1 MTEMTYS
8 KCVKMTA
15 AEAKARFAE
24 SLRLVERGE
33 VVVITRHGEPVAAL
47 VTPSE
52 LEELARLRSRTPKDG
67 LAGLVGK
74 WKDSDELVRGLE
86 KSDRLQGN
94 SKPIPS
100 LD

>member
-1 MTEMTYS
+1 MTQS
-8 KCVKMTA
+8 KIVNMTA

-24 SLRLVERGE
+24 SLRLVEKGD
-33 VVVITRHGEPVAAL
+33 VVVITRHGERVAAL

-52 LEELARLRSRTPKDG
+52 VEELARLRSRTPDDG

-74 WKDSDELVRGLE
+74 WPDSDELVQELDKINE
-86 KSDRLQGN
+86 LQGE

-100 LD
+100 LE

>member
-1 MTEMTYS
+1 MTTMTFS

-24 SLRLVERGE
+24 SIRLVERGE
-33 VVVITRHGEPVAAL
+33 VVLITRHGEPVAAL

-52 LEELARLRSRTPKDG
+52 IEGLERLRSRTPDDG

-74 WKDSDELVRGLE
+74 WSDSDELVRGLE
-86 KSDRLQGN
+86 KNNELQRD

-100 LD
+100 LE

>member
-1 MTEMTYS
+1 M
-8 KCVKMTA
+8 VKMTHFKYIRISA

-24 SLRLVERGE
+24 SIRLVERGE
-33 VVVITRHGEPVAAL
+33 VVLITRHGEPVPAL

-52 LEELARLRSRTPKDG
+52 LEELARLRSRTPEDG

-74 WKDSDELVRGLE
+74 WTDSDELVREL
-86 KSDRLQGN
+86 DRDEERDKD

-100 LD
+100 LE